1 MVIHL
6 ILRDYFNIQEN
17 SIEVL
22 FVEIVQVSNKNVLVG
37 VVYRRS
43 GSLMESFFDNMN
55 DLIDRIS
62 NESKICYI

>member
-6 ILRDYFNIQEN
+6 ILRDDFNIQEN
-17 SIEVL
+17 SIVVL

-37 VVYRRS
+37 VVYRRPGS
-43 GSLMESFFDNMN
+43 SLMESFFDNMN

-62 NESKICYI
+62 NENKIC